1 MPIGPPMTIF
11 VVFIWII
18 PPPPVVVML
27 PSVTTVPL
35 ESLMRTHEAVP
46 VASADESE
54 VTASRVSTPAAI
66 VPHGSENV
74 SVPSKTCDV
83 TAVAGSAGIVPV
95 SVSYTHLDVYKRQVT
110 VYPTSDNVLQTVS
123 TAFCIVRK
131 APPDVFARPVLLS
144 LPSCLL
150 YTSRCV

>member
-1 MPIGPPMTIF
+1 MSQLSVCGKLAAIPLVVAVPALQEIVVALDMPAVMPEMCIRDRVYRENDPEEMPIGPPMTMF

-18 PPPPVVVML
+18 PPPPVVVMF
-27 PSVTTVPL
+27 PSATTVPL
-35 ESLMRTHEAVP
+35 ESLTRAHEAVP

-54 VTASRVSTPAAI
+54 VTAFRVSTPADT

-95 SVSYTHLDVYKRQVT
+95 
-110 VYPTSDNVLQTVS
+110 
-123 TAFCIVRK
+123 
-131 APPDVFARPVLLS
+131 
-144 LPSCLL
+144 
-150 YTSRCV
+150 